1 MKNKANQAQSAT
13 IRNRLLTCRGKRISE
28 NEEKSRKRR
37 HDIFLAIETI

>member
-1 MKNKANQAQSAT
+1 MKNKANQVQSAT
-13 IRNRLLTCRGKRISE
+13 IRNRLLNVEERISE